1 LIACACAVKIAGMEE
16 NFEEKYQGV
25 LQNMEFALAQ
35 VYRTDPKMTDYA
47 ALYAVESLIKLYNAE
62 QQGRT
67 IATPQFQPH
76 EQEAFDSLKAICEWR
91 LGRQAL
97 VSQEDVE
104 IEIDQANTPE
114 EIVACLKRIK
124 KSIEFWQKR
133 GGRRS
138 YFEFVSRFLP

>member
-1 LIACACAVKIAGMEE
+1 MDES
-16 NFEEKYQGV
+16 FEEKYQGV
-25 LQNMEFALAQ
+25 LQNMEFTLAQ
-35 VYRTDPKMTDYA
+35 VYRADTKMSDHAT
-47 ALYAVESLIKLYNAE
+47 LYAVESLIKLYNAE

-97 VSQEDVE
+97 VSENDEEVNLGA
-104 IEIDQANTPE
+104 DGNTPE
-114 EIVACLKRIK
+114 EIIACLKRIK

-133 GGRRS
+133 GGRRG

>member
-1 LIACACAVKIAGMEE
+1 MEE
-16 NFEEKYQGV
+16 PFEEKYQSV

-35 VYRTDPKMTDYA
+35 VYRAEAKMTDYA
-47 ALYAVESLIKLYNAE
+47 ALYAVETLIKLYQAE

-67 IATPQFQPH
+67 VAIPQFQPH
-76 EQEAFDSLKAICEWR
+76 EQQAFDSLKAMCEWR

-97 VSQEDVE
+97 VDEKGGE
-104 IEIDQANTPE
+104 LNIDNANTPD

-133 GGRRS
+133 GGRRG

>member
-1 LIACACAVKIAGMEE
+1 MEE
-16 NFEEKYQGV
+16 SFEEKYQSV

-35 VYRTDPKMTDYA
+35 VYRAAPKMADYA
-47 ALYAVESLIKLYNAE
+47 ALYAVESLIKFYNAE

-67 IATPQFQPH
+67 VALPQFQPH

-97 VSQEDVE
+97 VSKNDEE
-104 IEIDQANTPE
+104 INLGPDANTTE
-114 EIVACLKRIK
+114 EIGACLKRIK

>member
-1 LIACACAVKIAGMEE
+1 MDE
-16 NFEEKYQGV
+16 NFEEQYQSV

-35 VYRTDPKMTDYA
+35 VYRVDPKMTDYA
-47 ALYAVESLIKLYNAE
+47 ALYAVESLIKLYHAE
-62 QQGRT
+62 QQGRSV
-67 IATPQFQPH
+67 ATPQFQAH

-97 VSQEDVE
+97 VSKNDEELNIGED
-104 IEIDQANTPE
+104 ANTPE
-114 EIVACLKRIK
+114 EIIACLKRIK

>member
-1 LIACACAVKIAGMEE
+1 MDE
-16 NFEEKYQGV
+16 NFEEKYQSV

-35 VYRTDPKMTDYA
+35 VYRADPKMTDYA
-47 ALYAVESLIKLYNAE
+47 TLYAVESLIKLYNAE

-97 VSQEDVE
+97 VSENDEE
-104 IEIDQANTPE
+104 INLDKDANTPE
-114 EIVACLKRIK
+114 EIIACLKRIK

-133 GGRRS
+133 GGRRG

>member
-1 LIACACAVKIAGMEE
+1 MDES
-16 NFEEKYQGV
+16 FEEQYQGV

-35 VYRTDPKMTDYA
+35 VYRADPKMTDYA
-47 ALYAVESLIKLYNAE
+47 AFYAVESLIKLYNAE

-97 VSQEDVE
+97 VSENDEEVNLGQD
-104 IEIDQANTPE
+104 ANTPE
-114 EIVACLKRIK
+114 EIIACLKRIK